1 MALFIKSSSQKHLV
15 TSNKIEKT
23 SSLYNDVMK
32 LIGDW
37 CPFFCIMMER
47 SVVIV
52 KLVI

>member
-1 MALFIKSSSQKHLV
+1 MALLIKSTSQKHLV